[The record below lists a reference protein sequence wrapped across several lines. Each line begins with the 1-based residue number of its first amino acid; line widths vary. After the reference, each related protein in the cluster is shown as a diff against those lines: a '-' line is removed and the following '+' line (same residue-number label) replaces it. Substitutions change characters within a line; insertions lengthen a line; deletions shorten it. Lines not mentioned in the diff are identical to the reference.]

1 MLKSNIVNC
10 VLYTIWLIELFYELS
25 ILNSLSN
32 SALTTGQSF
41 ILVIVKCVL
50 VHGLLSGEFSKGTS
64 LISAGYL

>member
-1 MLKSNIVNC
+1 M
-10 VLYTIWLIELFYELS
+10 LFYELS
-25 ILNSLSN
+25 ILNPLSH